1 LINQS
6 HGRARDRAS
15 LHASRVCWRRQ
26 TVHHWST
33 RITGRSDGGEAATQ
47 FPRCRCLSA
56 CRFRRDRLTVRM
68 DRHGVQPSI
77 VQGLIIIQNT
87 QASRRPCLP
96 ACRICRIGQ
105 GKGQSK
111 ARPWRR
117 RRRRGQQGQTPLRF
131 AIRMDR
137 RGVQPS
143 IVQGLIIIQN
153 TQASRRFCLPA
164 RRICR
169 IGQGTRQSTAR
180 RGEGKQWRSRRGWW
194 TRRAHGPTC
203 KRQEERSRSLCI
215 FESRILEKAAV
226 RLSGYRG
233 RYVCNCV
240 CVIVCV

>member
-117 RRRRGQQGQTPLRF
+117 ETMAKSARLV
-131 AIRMDR
+131 D
-137 RGVQPS
+137 
-143 IVQGLIIIQN
+143 
-153 TQASRRFCLPA
+153 QASA
-164 RRICR
+164 RSHL
-169 IGQGTRQSTAR
+169 QT
-180 RGEGKQWRSRRGWW
+180 SRRKEQIPL
-194 TRRAHGPTC
+194 H
-203 KRQEERSRSLCI
+203 I
-215 FESRILEKAAV
+215 
-226 RLSGYRG
+226 
-233 RYVCNCV
+233 
-240 CVIVCV
+240 